1 MQIKDLIIN
10 DGTADKTLSVVSS
23 QAGST
28 IPAAWRS
35 GTSAVNALRA
45 EAITR
50 RVKGARRSKAEIR
63 FVQPV
68 VQTKDGVESLVET
81 ATFAFTATLPD
92 VLSMSDRK
100 KLRASFLSFVNSDVI
115 AAIIEQ
121 DSPAY

>member
-1 MQIKDLIIN
+1 MQIKDLVIN

-23 QAGST
+23 QAGTT

-35 GTSAVNALRA
+35 GTSAINALRA

-50 RVKGARRSKAEIR
+50 RVKGARRSKTEIR

-68 VQTKDGVESLVET
+68 VQTMEGVETLVDT
-81 ATFAFTATLPD
+81 ATFAFSATLPD
-92 VLSMSDRK
+92 VLSVADRQ
-100 KLRASFLSFVNSDVI
+100 KLRASFISFLDKDVI
-115 AAIIEQ
+115 ATIIEQ